1 MDTFRAAPPPPPV
14 VLLLS
19 PSEPMMR
26 GEEKGRV
33 VETRKEES
41 GAEPLH
47 YDGK

>member
-1 MDTFRAAPPPPPV
+1 MDTFQAAAPPPV
-14 VLLLS
+14 ALLLS